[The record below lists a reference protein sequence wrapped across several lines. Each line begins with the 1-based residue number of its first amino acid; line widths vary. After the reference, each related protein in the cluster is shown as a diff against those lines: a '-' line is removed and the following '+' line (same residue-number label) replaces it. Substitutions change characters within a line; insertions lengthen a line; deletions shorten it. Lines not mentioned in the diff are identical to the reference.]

1 MDTNTQIQQLQ
12 EQINKLKSD
21 FDQLTQNF
29 YKNNFS
35 SEQIFNKSSNFT
47 TRLKVPNY
55 TTLPVAQVGEIA
67 EVGGVLHICTVGGDP
82 STWTIVGTQS

>member
-12 EQINKLKSD
+12 EQINRLRSD
-21 FDQLTQNF
+21 LEQLSQSF

-47 TRLKVPNY
+47 TKLKIPVY
-55 TTLPVAQVGEIA
+55 TSLPQC
-67 EVGGVLHICTVGGDP
+67 EVGDVVCDGNGKMYIGTATNTFTV
-82 STWTIVGTQS
+82 VGTQS